1 MGSKLVDGTID
12 SLLFKEFLEEV
23 VKTVRQHMDSKD
35 KDVVILLDNARVHTH
50 QSVVDLAE

>member
-23 VKTVRQHMDSKD
+23 VKTVRQHMDSKH
-35 KDVVILLDNARVHTH
+35 KHVVILLDNARVHTH